1 MAESL
6 IKTEGLMKEYWMGEV
21 PLLAVRGVS
30 VEIARGELV
39 AIMGPSG
46 SGKSTFM
53 NLLGC
58 LDSPTA
64 GRYLLAGEDVSRLDR
79 DALARTRNRRIGFVF
94 QHFNLLPRMTAIENV
109 ELPLIYA
116 GVPAAVRRTK
126 ALSRLREVGLAGR
139 AYHQPSQMSGGE
151 QQRVAIARALA
162 NDPILILA
170 DEPTGA
176 LDTRTSVEVMGLFQQ
191 LNDKGITIVVVTHE
205 ADVAAFTRRILSFR
219 DGRLVGDSPVAV
231 PRRAADVLAQLAPVG
246 SAA

>member
-1 MAESL
+1 MADPLIETDSL
-6 IKTEGLMKEYWMGEV
+6 FKEYRMGDR
-21 PLLAVRGVS
+21 PLLAVRDVS
-30 VEIARGELV
+30 VKIAPGELV
-39 AIMGPSG
+39 AVMGPSG

-64 GRYLLAGEDVSRLDR
+64 GRYLLAGEDVSRLDS
-79 DALARTRNRRIGFVF
+79 DALARIRNRRIGFVF

-116 GVPAAVRRTK
+116 GIPSAVRRSK
-126 ALSRLREVGLAGR
+126 ALARLREVGLADR
-139 AYHQPSQMSGGE
+139 AHHQPSQLSGGE

-205 ADVAAFTRRILSFR
+205 PDVAAFTRRILSFR
-219 DGRLVGDSPVAV
+219 DGRLVNDSPVPS
-231 PRRAADVLAQLAPVG
+231 PRRAAEVLSRLSPVG